1 MLTNTLVNKYSL
13 ICSSVKVLTRSIT
26 MTRKKIRIDL
36 EDSEGAKYNFSLE
49 GNVTRDKMLKI
60 FELMDL
66 INIEE
71 PEESPQLD
79 SIGSKIW
86 YMVDKHFPLGK
97 FTSSE
102 MLEKYEDEYGV
113 PIKLSI
119 ISTYL
124 ARFAT
129 KGKIV
134 RERQGREWAYQVIK
148 LAQKQRNLET

>member
-1 MLTNTLVNKYSL
+1 
-13 ICSSVKVLTRSIT
+13 
-26 MTRKKIRIDL
+26 
-36 EDSEGAKYNFSLE
+36 
-49 GNVTRDKMLKI
+49 MLKI

-79 SIGSKIW
+79 SIGSKVW
-86 YMVDKHFPLGK
+86 YMIDKNFPLGK

-102 MLEKYEDEYGV
+102 ILEKYEDEYGE

-124 ARFAT
+124 SRFAT

-148 LAQKQRNLET
+148 LAQKQRNLGT